1 VTFMRYRFQ
10 NLYSS
15 PDLVVGDENIM
26 TRESDNPIAASA
38 KLMGRLGLIAG
49 MVVVAACGEADGAPE
64 PAGEA
69 FVRVV
74 NVEVAELE
82 PSQFVED
89 IRLTGTIQA
98 SRDVMISAEENG
110 VIREV
115 LVDKGQ
121 PVRAGA
127 ALLQIDSALLEAQVA
142 EARAQ
147 SELARETWERR
158 RRLWEEDGV
167 GSELAYL
174 EARYAA
180 DQAQARLA
188 TLEERLARTV
198 IRAPFSGVFDERRVD
213 VGSLVSAGTVVGRI
227 ISLDPVKVTAGVP
240 ERYAADV
247 KAGAEVDVRFDAL
260 SGQLFKGSVDY
271 VGSTVDPR
279 TRTFPIEVE
288 VDNPGSVIKPEMVA
302 SARLVR
308 QVSEGVI
315 VVPQEAVVRTETGYR
330 AFVVE
335 GSADNAVA
343 RAVDVEL
350 GAGRDD
356 VVHVVRGL
364 RAGQQLVV
372 LGQQQLAD
380 GDRVRIVTGEV
391 R

>member
-1 VTFMRYRFQ
+1 MRYRVP
-10 NLYSS
+10 NLYS
-15 PDLVVGDENIM
+15 PHANVVGDEHM
-26 TRESDNPIAASA
+26 MMQQADNSIAAAVIS
-38 KLMGRLGLIAG
+38 KGRAWLVAAVLVA
-49 MVVVAACGEADGAPE
+49 AACGEADGAPE
-64 PAGEA
+64 PGGEA

-74 NVEVAELE
+74 NVEVAQLE
-82 PSQFVED
+82 PARFVED

-98 SRDVMISAEENG
+98 SRDVMISAEESG

-115 LVDKGQ
+115 VVDKGQ
-121 PVRAGA
+121 QVRAGA
-127 ALLQIDSALLEAQVA
+127 ALLQIDAALLEAQVA

-147 SELARETWERR
+147 AELARETWERR
-158 RRLWEEDGV
+158 RRLWEEDSV

-180 DQAQARLA
+180 DQAQARLR

-198 IRAPFSGVFDERRVD
+198 IRAPFAGVFDERRVD
-213 VGSLVSAGTVVGRI
+213 VGSLVSPGTVVGRI

-247 KAGAEVDVRFDAL
+247 RVGAEVDVRFDAL
-260 SGQLFKGSVDY
+260 GGQLFSGRVDY

-288 VDNPGSVIKPEMVA
+288 VDNPGGVIKPEMVA

-315 VVPQEAVVRTETGYR
+315 VVPQEAVIRTETGYR
-330 AFVVE
+330 AFVIE
-335 GSADNAVA
+335 GSADDAVA
-343 RAVDVEL
+343 RAADVEL
-350 GAGRDD
+350 GASRDD
-356 VVHVVRGL
+356 VVHVLRGL

-380 GDRVRIVTGEV
+380 GDRVRIVTGDV